1 MAEREAAPYLS
12 AAVTI
17 LTTLEREV
25 RASATPGSAF
35 ETSANALAIR
45 RTELQSQLGR
55 MEFEARSKGLLSQL
69 DEVAP
74 PSSKRG
80 AQGSKPG
87 AQGRQQQQP
96 PAAAA
101 ASAQLLALQGKLAQA
116 EKDAK
121 AFKARL
127 RHDRDKFEELSAR
140 VPELER

>member
-69 DEVAP
+69 DEAAP

-87 AQGRQQQQP
+87 TQGRQQQQP
-96 PAAAA
+96 PAAA